1 MHRLYAH
8 LHGRTISYLDS
19 AHTDTDARV
28 LLLLHAFPL
37 GAGMWEGQ
45 VNALPPGWRIIAP
58 DVRGFGGSTIDDPD
72 DHPRLEDYARDAID
86 LLHDLEVSTA
96 VVGGLSMGGYVAL
109 AIARRQPSVVTALL
123 LADSRASA
131 DTPEGR
137 ANRRS
142 MLALVDREGPS
153 GVARDMMPKLLG
165 DTTRESRPTIEP
177 LVRRLIKQQSPA
189 AIRGAILRMMERP
202 DSFDVLQ
209 SLTVPVAIIV
219 GDEDTLTPV
228 DDSRRMQAAARA
240 SELFVLPQTGHLAN
254 LERPDLF
261 NDIVRGFLARV

>member
-1 MHRLYAH
+1 
-8 LHGRTISYLDS
+8 
-19 AHTDTDARV
+19 
-28 LLLLHAFPL
+28 
-37 GAGMWEGQ
+37 
-45 VNALPPGWRIIAP
+45 
-58 DVRGFGGSTIDDPD
+58 
-72 DHPRLEDYARDAID
+72 
-86 LLHDLEVSTA
+86 
-96 VVGGLSMGGYVAL
+96 MGGYVAL
-109 AIARRQPSVVTALL
+109 AIARRQPSMVTALL

-137 ANRRS
+137 ANRRG
-142 MLALVDREGPS
+142 MLALVEREGPS

-189 AIRGAILRMMERP
+189 AIRGAILRMMDRP

-209 SLTVPVAIIV
+209 SLTVPIVIIV

-228 DDSRRMQAAARA
+228 DDSRTMQAAARG
-240 SELFVLPQTGHLAN
+240 SDLFVMPQTGHLAN

-261 NDIVRGFLARV
+261 NDILRGFLARV